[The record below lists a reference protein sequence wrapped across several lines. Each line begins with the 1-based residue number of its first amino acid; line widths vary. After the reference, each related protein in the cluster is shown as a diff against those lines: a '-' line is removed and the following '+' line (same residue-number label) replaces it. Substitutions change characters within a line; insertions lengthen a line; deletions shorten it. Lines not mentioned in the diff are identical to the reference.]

1 MVFIRNCNVFGSSFD
16 KIDSEVNDLLVPD
29 GNNIVLTN
37 SSYSN
42 SNFEL

>member
-29 GNNIVLTN
+29 SNNIVLTN